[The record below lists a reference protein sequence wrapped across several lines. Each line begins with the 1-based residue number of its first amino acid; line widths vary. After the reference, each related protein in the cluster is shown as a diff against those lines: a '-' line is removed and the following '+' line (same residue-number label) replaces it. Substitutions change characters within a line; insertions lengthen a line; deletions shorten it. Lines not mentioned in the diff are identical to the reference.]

1 MAAVRKV
8 GPPMV
13 DGRMSTAAS
22 LPEAFGI
29 GGSGAVETVAER
41 GSEPVG
47 SVLFGDE
54 CCSGAAGAGVG
65 GGGGGAAVGGVAS
78 AGIASRCGAADGS
91 GAEFWNSL
99 DLALAPASEALGTG
113 MTSGAGSVG
122 ATCNGP
128 GSNVFRGDPGAR
140 IAGAGD

>member
-1 MAAVRKV
+1 PSAKRMAISNSAAVSPAIAAVRKA

-22 LPEAFGI
+22 VPEAFGVGGFVGATAS
-29 GGSGAVETVAER
+29 GGSGAVETVAGR

-47 SVLFGDE
+47 SVLLGDE
-54 CCSGAAGAGVG
+54 RCSGAAGTGVNG
-65 GGGGGAAVGGVAS
+65 GGDGVAGGGVAS

-99 DLALAPASEALGTG
+99 DLALAPASEA
-113 MTSGAGSVG
+113 
-122 ATCNGP
+122 
-128 GSNVFRGDPGAR
+128 
-140 IAGAGD
+140 